1 MADNKMSG
9 TSAAWLAGGQFGS
22 DALSVYFGAQA
33 TRSKLKI
40 KAEQDR
46 INEMLAESAFTRNME
61 SLFAAQQD
69 LKDKAS
75 QEAIEAQRKFKAK
88 EAEIRVT
95 QAERGM
101 MGQSAGD
108 IQNEIVRV
116 NEAFKQIQLS
126 NLAKAERNAILQR
139 QSIIDARTEQM
150 LGTAVKSYS
159 LDPTF
164 LGVAAL
170 PGAGIDAMLTYFDY
184 RDEIDK
190 PATLIDRSKD

>member
-1 MADNKMSG
+1 MADKLSDLN
-9 TSAAWLAGGQFGS
+9 AAWLAGGQFAS
-22 DALSVYFGAQA
+22 DALSVYFGGLA
-33 TRSKLKI
+33 TRSQLKI

-46 INEMLAESAFTRNME
+46 INEMLAESAFARNME

-75 QEAIEAQRKFKAK
+75 QEAIAAQRKFKQK
-88 EAEIRVT
+88 EAEIRVA

-101 MGQSAGD
+101 MGQSAAD
-108 IQNEIVRV
+108 IQSDIVRV

-126 NLAKAERNAILQR
+126 NLAKAERNAMLQR
-139 QSIIDARTEQM
+139 QSLIDARTEQM

-164 LGVAAL
+164 MGIAAL
-170 PGAGIDAMLTYFDY
+170 PAAGIDAMLTYFDY
-184 RDEIDK
+184 RDEISNPD
-190 PATLIDRSKD
+190 PLIDRSED